1 METLVDTEER
11 PNRCYSGWLGHMW
24 YQCCGC
30 RVLEILANGKS
41 EEAGVVIC
49 ERKVV
54 MDEFRGIGFG
64 WVSVNGDVLAD
75 GRAGPTN
82 NALASGQSSQSLDR
96 DTPDIE
102 PQGLQAS
109 VFGTRLATC
118 GKHR

>member
-1 METLVDTEER
+1 
-11 PNRCYSGWLGHMW
+11 MW
-24 YQCCGC
+24 YQFCGC

-54 MDEFRGIGFG
+54 LDEFRGIGFG
-64 WVSVNGDVLAD
+64 WVNVNGDVLAD

-82 NALASGQSSQSLDR
+82 KFLASGQSSQSVDR

-109 VFGTRLATC
+109 AYGTQRLATC